1 MPNWCSNSVTL
12 THNDPEM
19 IVRAK
24 NAIEQD
30 TLLNEFAACPTGWDY
45 DWCVQNWGTKWDIT
59 EGEVIESD
67 QTSLDCRFETA
78 WAPPIKFYEALEAL
92 GFEVEAQYFEPGAAY
107 VGEYS
112 NGVDD
117 QFDIDPDDFSNI
129 PDYLMEMYDIPEHYN
144 FEEE

>member
-12 THNDPEM
+12 THSDPEM

-24 NAIEQD
+24 NAIEQGE
-30 TLLNEFAACPTGWDY
+30 LLNEFVACPTGWDY

-78 WAPPIKFYEALEAL
+78 WSPPVKFYEALEAL

-112 NGVDD
+112 NGVDED
-117 QFDIDPDDFSNI
+117 FDIDPDDFSNI